1 MLRWSWLLLLSGL
14 VVAALLLAW
23 ADSTLFRPAFPQPFE
38 PPRRTG
44 LRPPGP
50 PDLPLAPFGFPGRLE
65 FRGLGRAGGL
75 YTFWW
80 FLSVGAGLVLVTLG
94 ALVALPMR
102 IRRAAERVRPPTL
115 SLMLAAGVAA
125 ALLGL
130 AASVLLRVTFVL
142 LSFVPLLWAA
152 AAFGIVFGEAALVL
166 AFGRWLRSRL
176 GPAPPLV
183 AAVAGLLVLVDVG
196 LVPVAGPLI
205 LVVVAVTSLGLAV
218 LTRVGSPAGWSL
230 DELNW

>member
-14 VVAALLLAW
+14 VVVALLLAW

-50 PDLPLAPFGFPGRLE
+50 PELPLAPFGFGRLE
-65 FRGLGRAGGL
+65 FQGLGRVGGL

-80 FLSVGAGLVLVTLG
+80 FLSMGVGLILVTLG
-94 ALVALPMR
+94 PLLALPLR
-102 IRRAAERVRPPTL
+102 IRRAAERVRPAAL

-142 LSFVPLLWAA
+142 LSFVPLLWAV
-152 AAFGIVFGEAALVL
+152 AAFGIVFGVAALAL
-166 AFGRWLRSRL
+166 AFGRWLSWRL

-196 LVPVAGPLI
+196 LVPIAGPLF

-230 DELNW
+230 EELNW